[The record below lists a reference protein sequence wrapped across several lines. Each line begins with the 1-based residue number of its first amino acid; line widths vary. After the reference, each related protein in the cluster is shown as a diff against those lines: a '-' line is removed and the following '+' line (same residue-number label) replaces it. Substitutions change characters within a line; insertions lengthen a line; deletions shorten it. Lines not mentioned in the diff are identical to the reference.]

1 MTVYRSFQ
9 QVLRMSTDLNN
20 NTLSNDQSRY
30 SISPCSIRM
39 ALKSRAR
46 AGRAEP
52 EYQQPEQN
60 KQGLEKAERIM
71 NSGEAFG

>member
-1 MTVYRSFQ
+1 
-9 QVLRMSTDLNN
+9 
-20 NTLSNDQSRY
+20 
-30 SISPCSIRM
+30 M

-46 AGRAEP
+46 TGRAEP

>member
-1 MTVYRSFQ
+1 MTVYRWFQ

-20 NTLSNDQSRY
+20 NTLSNDQSGD
-30 SISPCSIRM
+30 SVSPCSIRM
-39 ALKSRAR
+39 ASKSRAR
-46 AGRAEP
+46 TGRAET